1 MATFEQN
8 IRKIRG
14 EAIHGKEV
22 RTAIADAVE
31 QVANIDFSVDGNVLV
46 VLERIGSSNDYTLKL
61 IQES

>member
-22 RTAIADAVE
+22 RTAIADAVQ
-31 QVANIDFSVDGNVLV
+31 QVANVDFTVDGNVFVDLR
-46 VLERIGSSNDYTLKL
+46 RIGTSSDYTLEF